1 MSHNV
6 EMLESKYRKYAA
18 EYGAAYQ
25 SYDYKRANR
34 NHDKLAALLP
44 KLRALPDRGKEILR
58 RLMKDQ
64 SDAVA
69 LWAATHSLPIAENDA
84 LEMLDF
90 LAKRGG
96 VSSFDAQMVMKEWQ
110 SGRLTID

>member
-1 MSHNV
+1 
-6 EMLESKYRKYAA
+6 
-18 EYGAAYQ
+18 
-25 SYDYKRANR
+25 
-34 NHDKLAALLP
+34 
-44 KLRALPDRGKEILR
+44 
-58 RLMKDQ
+58 MKDQ

-96 VSSFDAQMVMKEWQ
+96 MFSFDAQMVMKEWQ
-110 SGRLTID
+110 SGRLMID